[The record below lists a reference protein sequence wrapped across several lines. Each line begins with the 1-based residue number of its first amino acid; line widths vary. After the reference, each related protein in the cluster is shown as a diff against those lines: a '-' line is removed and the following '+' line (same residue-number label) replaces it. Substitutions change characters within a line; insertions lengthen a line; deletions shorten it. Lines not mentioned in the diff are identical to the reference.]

1 MEGSTGLPV
10 CIQVVAHSWEDE
22 KALGIMRAI
31 EKKVNYRKKEMENL

>member
-1 MEGSTGLPV
+1 MKGAAGLPV

-31 EKKVNYRKKEMENL
+31 ERKVNYRKKAL